1 MKSVIGGY
9 KTYSRKYLMI
19 LKSKNTFIAPI
30 IINGICNEKFVSR
43 GLSFVVNP
51 IIVQPITPKL
61 CGIMLY
67 GYMSE

>member
-1 MKSVIGGY
+1 
-9 KTYSRKYLMI
+9 MI

-30 IINGICNEKFVSR
+30 IINGICNEKFVSK

-61 CGIMLY
+61 CGIILY
-67 GYMSE
+67 G